1 MSRLSHVGDRSAAGR
16 EPARAADTRKAN
28 RTRRL
33 ERILSLGAREDG
45 AVAMNP
51 SLFVQAMLPHREVYL
66 LDADGRPVEARMG
79 SSLADGSPEMVRL
92 LATHYSATNGEFTL
106 TVRAGMT
113 KGPSVAHPQ
122 ISRGVPYGGLARLL
136 LCFVI
141 TEARKQGTPSI
152 DLGRTLTAFCERVDI
167 TPSGGNN
174 GRIRYVLDQLQRLAT
189 CVVTFEWETRT
200 GNGPRPGRR
209 DLRGENVLVV
219 EAYHFWHQ
227 ASSRAPGPRGSDAI
241 HELPD
246 GGTITLSDKFWSEV
260 ATSCFPLDFRKAQ
273 FFRAHPTAY
282 DLYLWLTYRLGSL
295 QRQGRPHLA
304 VSYDDLHAQLGS
316 HYQTDEHGALTRAGK
331 IEFGRSVRHALVAI
345 RQAWPELDVSTPRG
359 RLVIRATGPDVE
371 HRPPRQR

>member
-66 LDADGRPVEARMG
+66 LDADGRPVEARTG
-79 SSLADGSPEMVRL
+79 STLADGSPETVRL

-141 TEARKQGTPSI
+141 TEARKLGTPSI

-167 TPSGGNN
+167 TPSGGGN

-189 CVVTFEWETRT
+189 CVVTFEWETT
-200 GNGPRPGRR
+200 G
-209 DLRGENVLVV
+209 
-219 EAYHFWHQ
+219 
-227 ASSRAPGPRGSDAI
+227 
-241 HELPD
+241 
-246 GGTITLSDKFWSEV
+246 
-260 ATSCFPLDFRKAQ
+260 
-273 FFRAHPTAY
+273 
-282 DLYLWLTYRLGSL
+282 
-295 QRQGRPHLA
+295 
-304 VSYDDLHAQLGS
+304 
-316 HYQTDEHGALTRAGK
+316 TR
-331 IEFGRSVRHALVAI
+331 S
-345 RQAWPELDVSTPRG
+345 P
-359 RLVIRATGPDVE
+359 
-371 HRPPRQR
+371 RPPRRERPRRGQLPLLAPGLQHSTGHRKFVPNRRGHERRDDQERTRFARVGAVFENHRRDTG

>member
-1 MSRLSHVGDRSAAGR
+1 MSRLSHVGDRSSVGRHAAC
-16 EPARAADTRKAN
+16 AADTRKAN

-33 ERILSLGAREDG
+33 ERILSRGPHEDG

-66 LDADGRPVEARMG
+66 LDADGHPVEAPTGRT
-79 SSLADGSPEMVRL
+79 LADGSPETIRL

-106 TVRAGMT
+106 SVRAGMT

-122 ISRGVPYGGLARLL
+122 VSRGVPYGGLARLL

-167 TPSGGNN
+167 TPSGGDN

-189 CVVTFEWETRT
+189 CVVTFEWETA
-200 GNGPRPGRR
+200 GPGRR

-219 EAYHFWHQ
+219 DSYHFWHQ
-227 ASSRAPGPRGSDAI
+227 ASSTAPGIGGSNAI
-241 HELPD
+241 HEPAE

-260 ATSCFPLDFRKAQ
+260 VTSCFPLDFRKAQ

-295 QRQGRPHLA
+295 QRQGRPSLA

-316 HYQTDEHGALTRAGK
+316 HYRTDEHGALTRAGK
-331 IEFGRSVRHALVAI
+331 SEFGRSVRHALDTV

-359 RLVIRATGPDVE
+359 RLVVRATGPDVE
-371 HRPPRQR
+371 HRPPRHR